1 MIRLLEA
8 CDSVGDKASYARLEE
23 FTSLLCAMNRAIG
36 WSAMTAG
43 NDLARIVDTE
53 FTKAGIREYGLPAA
67 DHWERAAA
75 LLNLTGQQARRMLQL
90 RAQWLQRR
98 SQARQQL
105 TNIPSRINAFIL
117 DQAGDASNRYPSSCA
132 EGENCHLQLRQ
143 CLAEDHEAASDFFYG
158 VREQVLTPHQNATL
172 LMAAWPYKMDI
183 SGLCNALADLSA
195 RHSQAAATSIAINT
209 PCNTASPLSTSLNLR
224 PASAGECLGIIEAG
238 TSSNLPIF
246 MSRNTERRQQSYP
259 ISPPVMG
266 QLVTELCTEAGA
278 ARVLLQPGR
287 LPSTGICCSS
297 SSDHILSC
305 PDPALDPVI
314 LPTEAQLPLDGL
326 GMWLDG
332 EPDPAEAE
340 PDVKWLDRLS
350 HFA

>member
-1 MIRLLEA
+1 
-8 CDSVGDKASYARLEE
+8 
-23 FTSLLCAMNRAIG
+23 
-36 WSAMTAG
+36 
-43 NDLARIVDTE
+43 
-53 FTKAGIREYGLPAA
+53 
-67 DHWERAAA
+67 
-75 LLNLTGQQARRMLQL
+75 
-90 RAQWLQRR
+90 
-98 SQARQQL
+98 
-105 TNIPSRINAFIL
+105 
-117 DQAGDASNRYPSSCA
+117 
-132 EGENCHLQLRQ
+132 
-143 CLAEDHEAASDFFYG
+143 
-158 VREQVLTPHQNATL
+158 
-172 LMAAWPYKMDI
+172 
-183 SGLCNALADLSA
+183 
-195 RHSQAAATSIAINT
+195 
-209 PCNTASPLSTSLNLR
+209 
-224 PASAGECLGIIEAG
+224 
-238 TSSNLPIF
+238 
-246 MSRNTERRQQSYP
+246 
-259 ISPPVMG
+259 MG